1 MKNLAKI
8 AILLSPGLLTV
19 TLSACGSSA
28 PLFTSDGRP
37 TQQIQCSATVAGDCD
52 QRARTQ
58 CQQKGYDVLTR
69 DVSGGVANIVIAC
82 QPG

>member
-1 MKNLAKI
+1 MRLVCA
-8 AILLSPGLLTV
+8 AVHFGR
-19 TLSACGSSA
+19 SS
-28 PLFTSDGRP
+28 